1 MEVEIVKKY
10 LVIAALVGILSFVGF
25 SMVSARG
32 NHGHG
37 PGMGYGY
44 GDDCGYCNNWSYE
57 GQDKEK
63 VNTFLKETQE
73 TRKQLAVKRS
83 ERRALMSQDNPD
95 EKKVGKLTG
104 EIFDLKNL
112 LDEKVKEVFGDNP
125 PFRHKGSRG
134 GFGNCDRL
142 LRNQ

>member
-10 LVIAALVGILSFVGF
+10 LVVTTMVGILSFVSF

-32 NHGHG
+32 NHGYG

-57 GQDKEK
+57 DQDKEK
-63 VNTFLKETQE
+63 VDTFLKETQE

-83 ERRALMSQDNPD
+83 ERRALMIQDNPD

-112 LDEKVKEVFGDNP
+112 LAEKARVAFGDNLFFHYRGP
-125 PFRHKGSRG
+125 RG
-134 GFGNCDRL
+134 GFGNCERGP
-142 LRNQ
+142 RN

>member
-1 MEVEIVKKY
+1 MKKF
-10 LVIAALVGILSFVGF
+10 LITVVLVGVVGLLSF

-32 NHGHG
+32 NHGYG

-44 GDDCGYCNNWSYE
+44 GDDRGHCNNWSYE

-63 VNTFLKETQE
+63 VNIFLEETKE
-73 TRKQLAVKRS
+73 TRKQLTVKRS

-95 EKKVGKLTG
+95 EKKVAKLTG

-112 LDEKVKEVFGDNP
+112 MDEKAKEAFGDNFS
-125 PFRHKGSRG
+125 FRDKGPRG
-134 GFGNCDRL
+134 RFCDCDRGP
-142 LRNQ
+142 RNF

>member
-1 MEVEIVKKY
+1 
-10 LVIAALVGILSFVGF
+10 
-25 SMVSARG
+25 
-32 NHGHG
+32 
-37 PGMGYGY
+37 
-44 GDDCGYCNNWSYE
+44 
-57 GQDKEK
+57 
-63 VNTFLKETQE
+63 
-73 TRKQLAVKRS
+73 
-83 ERRALMSQDNPD
+83 MSQDNPD

-112 LDEKVKEVFGDNP
+112 LDEKAKGAFGDNP